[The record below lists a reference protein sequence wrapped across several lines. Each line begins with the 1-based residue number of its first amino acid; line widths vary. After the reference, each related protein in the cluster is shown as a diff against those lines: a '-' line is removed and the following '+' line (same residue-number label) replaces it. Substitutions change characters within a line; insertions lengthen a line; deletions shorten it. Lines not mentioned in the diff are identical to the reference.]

1 MKKTGRRIF
10 LDVGGHVGQTLNEVV
25 SGKYDFDEIYCF
37 EPMPREYTT
46 LLERF
51 KNDIVKGKLKVV
63 NYGLLDK
70 TETRKIYGT
79 NNDMGASIY
88 REKYDLDNRDVETL
102 CSFVEATVFFKEH
115 ILEDDLVTVKLNCEG
130 SEILI
135 LENLLNSKEI
145 FKIGNVM
152 IDFDIRKV
160 TGRQHEADLLLKQ
173 FRDNNFVN
181 YCLEQ
186 DVMRGNTHENRIG
199 NWISTVPYYDQLLA
213 PNEVTVVLTAC
224 NRADLL
230 EQTLDSFFEMNT
242 YPIKPFII
250 IDDGMNFGCNDFVKS
265 KYEFPIEILYNDPK
279 LFQIKAIDKAY
290 ALVDTN
296 YIFHMEEDWLFLK
309 KGFIEDSMKVL
320 EADPN
325 ILQVWLR
332 GTDDLTAP
340 HPWEDDTY
348 EVDGLRCVLLKYTGM
363 WNGFSLN
370 PGLKR
375 LADWKKLLNGY
386 DGCERI
392 TPAAQSGG
400 VTLECDISVE
410 YAKQQMIAMRFLETY
425 ITHIGWDRH
434 IVDGVNGK

>member
-1 MKKTGRRIF
+1 MKKTGRKIF
-10 LDVGGHVGQTLNEVV
+10 LDVGGHVGQTLNEVI

-37 EPMPREYTT
+37 EPMPREYAT

-51 KNDIVKGKLKVV
+51 KNHIAKGKLKVV

-88 REKYDLDNRDVETL
+88 QEKYDLDNRSIETL
-102 CSFVEATVFFKEH
+102 CSFVEATIFFKEH

-186 DVMRGNTHENRIG
+186 DVMKGSTHENRIG

-230 EQTLDSFFEMNT
+230 EQTLDSFFETNT
-242 YPIKPFII
+242 YPLKRFII
-250 IDDGMNFGCNDFVKS
+250 VDDGLNFGCNDFVKE
-265 KYEFPIEILYNDPK
+265 KYDFPIELIYNESKLYCV
-279 LFQIKAIDKAY
+279 ASVDKIY
-290 ALVDTN
+290 SMVDTK
-296 YIFHMEEDWLFLK
+296 YIFHMEEDWEFYK
-309 KGFIEDSMKVL
+309 PGFIENSMKVL

-325 ILQVWLR
+325 IIQVWLR
-332 GTDDLTAP
+332 GL
-340 HPWEDDTY
+340 EDTTLKNPYYLDRY
-348 EVDGLRCVLLKYTGM
+348 DVDGKQLVMNQYDGI
-363 WNGFSLN
+363 WGGYSLN
-370 PGLKR
+370 PCLVR
-375 LADWKKLLNGY
+375 VSDWKLLPNGY
-386 DGCERI
+386 NGLERI
-392 TPAAQSGG
+392 TPPEQSGG
-400 VTLECDISVE
+400 MALECDISVE
-410 YAKQQMIAMRFLETY
+410 YIKQGKITMRFVEGY
-425 ITHIGWDRH
+425 MKHIGWNRSRS
-434 IVDGVNGK
+434 IANN